1 MDPIP
6 PQLDPPSRLL
16 MGPGPSPVHPRVLA
30 ALSAPT
36 VGHLDPYFLAIM
48 DETRTLLQRLFG
60 TTSALSFPVSGTGS
74 AGMEACLANAVEPG
88 DRVVIAQNGV
98 FGGRMADMVE
108 RLGGD
113 LVRVEVPFGQAIDPE
128 RVRAAIANKPTK
140 LVGIV
145 HAETSTGVA
154 QELQE
159 IAQVAHEVDALLLAD
174 CVTSLGGIPV
184 ALDTWG
190 VDLAYAGTQKC
201 LSCPPGLA
209 PVSFSQRAIEAIRTR
224 RQKVASWYL
233 DATLLLNYWS
243 GERVYHHT
251 APVNMVY
258 GLREALRVVMQEGLA
273 QVYARHQLHHRALV
287 AGLEAMGLRMLVSPP
302 LRLPQLNTVEVPEGV
317 DDVWLRRTLLDDFN
331 IEIGGG
337 LGAFKGKALRIGLM
351 GHGARRE
358 HVVTLLSA
366 LESVLGAAGVNVPG
380 GAGVHAANQV
390 WHAAA
395 SR

>member
-159 IAQVAHEVDALLLAD
+159 IAQVAHEVEALLLAD

-224 RQKVASWYL
+224 RHKVASWYL

>member
-159 IAQVAHEVDALLLAD
+159 IAQVAHEVEALLLAD